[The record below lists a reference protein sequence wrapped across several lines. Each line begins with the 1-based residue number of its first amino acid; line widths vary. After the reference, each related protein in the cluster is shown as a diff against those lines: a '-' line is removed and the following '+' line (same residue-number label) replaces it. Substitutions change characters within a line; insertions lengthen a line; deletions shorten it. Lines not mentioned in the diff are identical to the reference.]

1 MMEVSD
7 TYILPIVGYR
17 GWVLREG
24 KLSSCVVD
32 NLWIPKKANVA
43 QCDKHR
49 KFWLRSLQSGPG
61 PQVIPHE
68 GHVAPLAECQCG
80 FYAFKT
86 LPQLVEWLEHRETE
100 LDLVIG
106 DVYLW
111 GKVVDC
117 EHGYRA
123 QYAYPKRFYNKGYE
137 YSSADNNSTFEL
149 REFNVP
155 VEPMPE
161 RVTFTSHDPIRRGA
175 PWLSRFAEAFRRL
188 CFP

>member
-32 NLWIPKKANVA
+32 NFWIPKKANVA
-43 QCDKHR
+43 QCDKHH
-49 KFWLRSLQSGPG
+49 KFWLRCLQSGPL
-61 PQVIPHE
+61 PH
-68 GHVAPLAECQCG
+68 
-80 FYAFKT
+80 
-86 LPQLVEWLEHRETE
+86 LVEWLEHREPG

-106 DVYLW
+106 EVYLW

-123 QYAYPKRFYNKGYE
+123 QYAYPKRFYSKGYE
-137 YSSADNNSTFEL
+137 YSSADNNSTLEL

-161 RVTFTSHDPIRRGA
+161 RVTFTSHDRIRRGA